1 MAAISPYGSE
11 PPRARGPQRA
21 PARAG
26 RSPQW
31 VGTLTAAALLSSL
44 GCGPEDVAAPAPAP
58 APPSATRPAALC
70 EDVTRVRQAFFGE
83 LHLHSAYSMDAWL
96 FDTRAD
102 ADAAYRFARG
112 EAILLPP
119 LDGAGNGTR
128 PAQLERPLDFAA
140 VTDHAE
146 YLGPLSVCT
155 TPGSFGY
162 SSERCA
168 IVRGDA
174 SDGSLFDMGQRLAAV
189 HIAPGEVDGVAFD
202 RTGLAPEVCG
212 EDEEVC
218 RAAKRSVW
226 QQIQAATERHD
237 TPCRFTTLHGY
248 EYSAAPEQSKLHR
261 NVIFRNAVVPEIPV
275 SSLDEPTALGLW
287 RSLARDC
294 NDAGTGCEALAIP
307 HNSNLSNGRTF
318 TVPYRGEPL
327 ADQIAHARLRARM
340 EPLVE
345 IMQIKGDS
353 ECRNGMFGLGAR
365 DELCEFEKL
374 RQWWVDPED
383 CGEGV
388 GGGALAGLGCASRL
402 DFVRYALVEG
412 LREADRI
419 GVNPYKL
426 GLTAS
431 TDAHNGNPGDVE
443 ETSAQ
448 GWAGSGDATPQ
459 QRVSGRTRNDR
470 FVLFSNPGGLVGVWA
485 EENRREPIFD
495 ALARREAFGTSGPR
509 IEPRL
514 FGGWDYPDDLCD
526 QADLLEQGYAR
537 GVPMGADLPAHTG
550 AGAPV
555 FVSTAARDP
564 GTTDAPGGKLQRI
577 QIIKGWVG
585 DDGRFHQAVYD
596 IAGDHDN
603 GAGVDPATC
612 RPSGPGADA
621 LCAVWR
627 DPDFDPAR
635 RSVYYAR
642 VVENPSC
649 RWNAWH
655 CLELAGDQRPASCDD
670 PTVPTVI
677 QERAWTSPIWYE
689 PPGPATPGA

>member
-1 MAAISPYGSE
+1 
-11 PPRARGPQRA
+11 
-21 PARAG
+21 
-26 RSPQW
+26 
-31 VGTLTAAALLSSL
+31 
-44 GCGPEDVAAPAPAP
+44 
-58 APPSATRPAALC
+58 
-70 EDVTRVRQAFFGE
+70 VRQAFFGE

-353 ECRNGMFGLGAR
+353 ECRNGMFGVAGAR

-655 CLELAGDQRPASCDD
+655 CLELEGDQRPASCDD